1 MSTTPLIM
9 IKDLWVSY
17 PNPKSGENIVAL
29 EGINL
34 KIGYE
39 KFGLVGESGSG
50 KSTLARAIMGL
61 LPPAATVRAQH
72 FLFDQIALPH
82 LSQRAYRRLRKTRMG
97 MIFQDPSTA
106 FNPIMT
112 VGKQIAEAGHGFPSK
127 RRKAALDMLKKV
139 HIQES
144 KRVYDSYPYQLSG
157 GMRQRAMIAMMLMTA
172 PDLLIADEA
181 VSSLDARLSVE
192 ILALLD
198 ERFQQHPMGLLFISH
213 NLGLMASFCDRIAI
227 MRNGQIVE
235 CLKAERIDHAK
246 HPYTRALL
254 NCVPR
259 LGDTRR
265 RQRFLPVAPA
275 LNRKQA

>member
-1 MSTTPLIM
+1 MNTLID
-9 IKDLWVSY
+9 IKNLWVSY
-17 PNPKSGENIVAL
+17 PNPSKGDEKITAL
-29 EGINL
+29 RGVDL

-61 LPPAATVRAQH
+61 LPPSADLRAVH
-72 FLFDQIALPH
+72 FLFDQMALPH
-82 LSQRAYRRLRKTRMG
+82 LSGRAYRRLRKQRMG
-97 MIFQDPSTA
+97 MIFQDPATA
-106 FNPIMT
+106 FNPVMT
-112 VGKQIAEAGHGFPSK
+112 VGKQIAEAGRGLPSK

-181 VSSLDARLSVE
+181 VSSLDARLSME

-198 ERFQQHPMGLLFISH
+198 ERFQHQAMGLLFISH
-213 NLGLMASFCDRIAI
+213 DLDLVASFCDRVAI
-227 MRNGQIVE
+227 MRAGRVVE
-235 CLKAERIDHAK
+235 CLQADAIHHAK
-246 HPYTRALL
+246 HPYTRALIG
-254 NCVPR
+254 CVPR
-259 LGDTRR
+259 LGDIRR
-265 RQRFLPVAPA
+265 RQRFLPLAPA
-275 LNRKQA
+275 LNPEPA